1 MMVMDS
7 LIKVLIALRDD
18 KQLRGSFSGVTNN
31 YVINPARAD
40 NDATNRI
47 LYHGGYLPSL
57 QTTEQ
62 PKHVM
67 GLGHLG
73 HFGRGYF
80 KVLHWM
86 RDELSL
92 RMRHT
97 SHMHPITW
105 TKDRSCLTPEL
116 LLTMNITI

>member
-1 MMVMDS
+1 MMMVMDS
-7 LIKVLIALRDD
+7 LIKVLIALRDH

-62 PKHVM
+62 PKQRHGAGSFGSFWQ
-67 GLGHLG
+67 GL
-73 HFGRGYF
+73 F
-80 KVLHWM
+80 
-86 RDELSL
+86 
-92 RMRHT
+92 
-97 SHMHPITW
+97 
-105 TKDRSCLTPEL
+105 
-116 LLTMNITI
+116 